1 MAVKT
6 TLYKETTITTKNISM
21 AIGSVKVLPTLQNF
35 RRRKGDIKHTEET
48 KGHQVALETE
58 Q

>member
-1 MAVKT
+1 
-6 TLYKETTITTKNISM
+6 M

-35 RRRKGDIKHTEET
+35 RRRKGDIKHTKET

>member
-6 TLYKETTITTKNISM
+6 TLHKETTITTKNISM

-35 RRRKGDIKHTEET
+35 RRRKGGIKHTKKT
-48 KGHQVALETE
+48 KGHEVALETK